1 MKNMATPPSPT
12 PDVTPE
18 PVPIGEAGRMTGVLF
33 SPKATFE
40 NIVARPSWVAPLV
53 VLCVLAIAVIAL
65 FGQRVGWRGFLERQF
80 DKDPRVANLTPD
92 QREQRLNAAIK
103 FAPPI
108 TYVSVVIGT
117 FLVPVVIAAVMLG
130 AFNLLAGTRLNFK
143 VALAIVSFSW
153 MPLAIHGLLS
163 LILLF
168 VKSPDT
174 IDLEHLVASNPGAFV
189 SSDSP
194 RWMMTLMTSLDAFA
208 IWVIVLMAIGFA
220 AASPKK
226 VTFAKGLTIVVA
238 VWALWVLIHVGWVG
252 ALS

>member
-1 MKNMATPPSPT
+1 MATPPSPT
-12 PDVTPE
+12 PDLAPE
-18 PVPIGEAGRMTGVLF
+18 PAPISEIGRMTGVLF
-33 SPKATFE
+33 APKPTFE
-40 NIVARPSWVAPLV
+40 NIVARPSWLAPLV
-53 VLCVLAIAVIAL
+53 FLCVLAIAVIAL
-65 FGQRVGWRGFLERQF
+65 FGQRVGWRGFMERQF
-80 DKDPRVANLTPD
+80 DKNPNTAQMAPD
-92 QREQRLNAAIK
+92 KKEEALDRAVK

-108 TYVSVVIGT
+108 TYISVVIGT

-168 VKSPDT
+168 LKSPDT
-174 IDLEHLVASNPGAFV
+174 IDLEHLVASNPGAFI
-189 SSDSP
+189 SGDSP
-194 RWMMTLMTSLDAFA
+194 RWLMALMTSFDAFA
-208 IWVIVLMAIGFA
+208 IWSMVLLAIGFS

-226 VTFAKGLTIVVA
+226 VSFGKGLTIVVA

-252 ALS
+252 AFG

>member
-1 MKNMATPPSPT
+1 MATPPSPT
-12 PDVTPE
+12 PELAPE
-18 PVPIGEAGRMTGVLF
+18 PAPIGEVGRMTGVLF
-33 SPKATFE
+33 SPTPTFE
-40 NIVARPSWVAPLV
+40 NIVARPSWFAPLAL
-53 VLCVLAIAVIAL
+53 LCVLAIAVIAL

-103 FAPPI
+103 LAPPI
-108 TYVSVVIGT
+108 TYASLVIGT
-117 FLVPVVIAAVMLG
+117 FLVPVIVAAVMLG

-174 IDLEHLVASNPGAFV
+174 VDLEHLVASNPGAFI

-194 RWMMTLMTSLDAFA
+194 RWMMALLTSFDVFAF
-208 IWVIVLMAIGFA
+208 WVMVLMAIGFA

-226 VTFAKGLTIVVA
+226 VSFAKGLTIVVA

>member
-1 MKNMATPPSPT
+1 MATPPSPT
-12 PDVTPE
+12 PELAPE
-18 PVPIGEAGRMTGVLF
+18 PAPIGEVGRMTGVLF
-33 SPKATFE
+33 
-40 NIVARPSWVAPLV
+40 VARPSWFAPLAL
-53 VLCVLAIAVIAL
+53 LCVLAIAVIAL

-103 FAPPI
+103 LAPPI
-108 TYVSVVIGT
+108 TYASLVIGT
-117 FLVPVVIAAVMLG
+117 FLVPVIVAAVMLG

-174 IDLEHLVASNPGAFV
+174 VDLEHLVASNPGAFV

-194 RWMMTLMTSLDAFA
+194 RWMMALLTSFDVFAF
-208 IWVIVLMAIGFA
+208 WVMVLMAIGFA

-226 VTFAKGLTIVVA
+226 VSFAKGLTIVVA

>member
-1 MKNMATPPSPT
+1 MATPTSPT
-12 PDVTPE
+12 PELAPE
-18 PVPIGEAGRMTGVLF
+18 PAPISEIGRMTGVLF
-33 SPKATFE
+33 SPTPTFE

-80 DKDPRVANLTPD
+80 DKDPRVASLTPD

-103 FAPPI
+103 LAPPI

-117 FLVPVVIAAVMLG
+117 VLVPVIIAAVMLG

-153 MPLAIHGLLS
+153 MPLVIHGLLS

-168 VKSPDT
+168 LKSPDT
-174 IDLEHLVASNPGAFV
+174 IDLEHLVASNPGAFI

-226 VTFAKGLTIVVA
+226 VTFGKGLAIVVA

-252 ALS
+252 AFS

>member
-1 MKNMATPPSPT
+1 MATPPSPT
-12 PDVTPE
+12 PELAPE
-18 PVPIGEAGRMTGVLF
+18 PAPISEIGRMTGVLF
-33 SPKATFE
+33 SPTPTFE

-65 FGQRVGWRGFLERQF
+65 FGQRVGWRGFLEHQF

-130 AFNLLAGTRLNFK
+130 AFNLLAGTRINFK
-143 VALAIVSFSW
+143 VALAIVCFSW
-153 MPLAIHGLLS
+153 MPLTIHGLLS

-174 IDLEHLVASNPGAFV
+174 VDLEHLVASNPGAFI

-194 RWMMTLMTSLDAFA
+194 RWMMALLTSFDVFAF
-208 IWVIVLMAIGFA
+208 WVMVLMAIGFA

-226 VTFAKGLTIVVA
+226 VSFAKGLTIVVA

>member
-1 MKNMATPPSPT
+1 MATPPSPT
-12 PDVTPE
+12 PELAPE
-18 PVPIGEAGRMTGVLF
+18 PAPIGEVGRMTGVLF
-33 SPKATFE
+33 SPTPTFE
-40 NIVARPSWVAPLV
+40 NIVARPSWFAPLAL
-53 VLCVLAIAVIAL
+53 LCVLAIAVIAL

-174 IDLEHLVASNPGAFV
+174 VDLEHLVASNPGAFI

-194 RWMMTLMTSLDAFA
+194 RWMMALLTSFDVFAF
-208 IWVIVLMAIGFA
+208 WVMVLMAIGFA

-226 VTFAKGLTIVVA
+226 VSFAKGLTIVVA